1 MIAETEQLLTAR
13 KKLEEDDKEVVQ
25 DPLAGFAAY
34 LETSE
39 AGGPCHRSIA
49 KSCLA
54 NYRRKL
60 VTDKAANGAESADV
74 VRATEKAV
82 QQAKRTLG
90 EARAAGELQSLSR
103 ELQAPL
109 AREIGS
115 SGESDCTCAWE
126 EALMVP

>member
-39 AGGPCHRSIA
+39 AGGPGHRSIA
-49 KSCLA
+49 KSCLV

-90 EARAAGELQSLSR
+90 EARAAGEVAEPIER
-103 ELQAPL
+103 A
-109 AREIGS
+109 AS
-115 SGESDCTCAWE
+115 SPSAGDRQFG
-126 EALMVP
+126 